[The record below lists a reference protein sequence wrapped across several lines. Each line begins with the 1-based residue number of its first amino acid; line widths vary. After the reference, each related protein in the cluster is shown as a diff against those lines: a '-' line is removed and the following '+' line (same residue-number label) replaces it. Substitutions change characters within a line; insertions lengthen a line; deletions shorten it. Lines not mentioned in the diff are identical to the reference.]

1 MGVIDFHSHILP
13 GIDDGS
19 RNVETS
25 IGMLRMCK
33 EHGVDTMIAT
43 PHFYADSNTVERFID
58 SRQKAYYKVMA
69 ENMDIPQIIMGAEV
83 AFFAGISR
91 AEKTDALK
99 VEGTDIMLLEMPFV
113 TWSDSVV
120 QEVRDLIE
128 KRHFHIILAHIERFL
143 QIPGNKPYVR
153 QILEL
158 PVTVQVNAETLLD
171 FRQKG
176 KMFKMFKKGQAHI
189 IGSDC
194 HGMHH
199 RVPNLWMG
207 REVLEKKLG
216 HEFLENM
223 DSYGTKLLKEHQI
236 HP

>member
-1 MGVIDFHSHILP
+1 
-13 GIDDGS
+13 
-19 RNVETS
+19 
-25 IGMLRMCK
+25 
-33 EHGVDTMIAT
+33 
-43 PHFYADSNTVERFID
+43 
-58 SRQKAYYKVMA
+58 
-69 ENMDIPQIIMGAEV
+69 MDIPQIIMGAEV

-128 KRHFHIILAHIERFL
+128 KRHFHIILAHIELRDLIEKRHFHIILAHIERFL

-158 PVTVQVNAETLLD
+158 SVTVQVNAETLLD

-176 KMFKMFKKGQAHI
+176 KMLKMFKKGQAHI

-199 RVPNLWMG
+199 RVPNLWLG

>member
-25 IGMLRMCK
+25 IGMLWMCK

-58 SRQKAYYKVMA
+58 SRQKAYDKVMA
-69 ENMDIPQIIMGAEV
+69 ENTDIPQIIMGAEV

-176 KMFKMFKKGQAHI
+176 KMLKMFKK
-189 IGSDC
+189 C
-194 HGMHH
+194 
-199 RVPNLWMG
+199 
-207 REVLEKKLG
+207 
-216 HEFLENM
+216 
-223 DSYGTKLLKEHQI
+223 
-236 HP
+236 